1 MKKITLI
8 LLTFL
13 FYQYSYSQCEFA
25 ISLSDTYGDG
35 WVATGAAYHTID
47 VVVGGTVVLDD
58 ITINNGTAASYTF
71 EVSNGDLIDVVFTD
85 GGNWAG
91 ECGYTI
97 YNNIGEAQTQQQ
109 GAGGGAGDAGPAD
122 TTALEAVCSD
132 GCPPPQITQWQ
143 MTSDGASFDGYNQ
156 EGVIGYQIEY
166 STSPFTGGDGTA
178 MVYEFESFPHEMS
191 GVLEGSTTYYMTIRS
206 VCGEDNYSGWSDNG
220 NDGPDQWTT
229 SSCLS
234 VYTLPY
240 FNDFGEV
247 DATSGNPTQEAI
259 DAWSSCNTFYNFDSD
274 TVSPGY
280 IDFWHIMPY
289 DAANGIV
296 AASYSW
302 YNGTILSPDNWF
314 VLGPIDLTNVSDA
327 MLEWDVIG
335 PDASYCSENYSV
347 YVGPS
352 SNSDDLLN
360 SPVYYNET
368 IASGGDGCGSW
379 GARSFDISGA
389 VGEEVYIAF
398 RHHDITDMYV
408 MLIDNVSVTSN
419 TMSNEEFTLENID
432 YTFNQ
437 ESSILRVNSEE
448 LLSEIEIHNLLGQQ
462 VLFENLNSNS
472 INLDLSN
479 LSSGVYI
486 VNVEGNNSKT
496 KTFKLAIK

>member
-1 MKKITLI
+1 
-8 LLTFL
+8 
-13 FYQYSYSQCEFA
+13 
-25 ISLSDTYGDG
+25 
-35 WVATGAAYHTID
+35 
-47 VVVGGTVVLDD
+47 
-58 ITINNGTAASYTF
+58 
-71 EVSNGDLIDVVFTD
+71 
-85 GGNWAG
+85 
-91 ECGYTI
+91 
-97 YNNIGEAQTQQQ
+97 
-109 GAGGGAGDAGPAD
+109 
-122 TTALEAVCSD
+122 
-132 GCPPPQITQWQ
+132 
-143 MTSDGASFDGYNQ
+143 
-156 EGVIGYQIEY
+156 
-166 STSPFTGGDGTA
+166 
-178 MVYEFESFPHEMS
+178 
-191 GVLEGSTTYYMTIRS
+191 
-206 VCGEDNYSGWSDNG
+206 
-220 NDGPDQWTT
+220 
-229 SSCLS
+229 
-234 VYTLPY
+234 
-240 FNDFGEV
+240 
-247 DATSGNPTQEAI
+247 
-259 DAWSSCNTFYNFDSD
+259 
-274 TVSPGY
+274 
-280 IDFWHIMPY
+280 MPY
-289 DAANGIV
+289 DATNGIV

-360 SPVYYNET
+360 SSVSYNET
-368 IASGGDGCGSW
+368 IASGGDGCGTW

-408 MLIDNVSVTSN
+408 MLIDNVSVTSS

-437 ESSILRVNSEE
+437 ESNILRVNSEE
-448 LLSEIEIHNLLGQQ
+448 LLSEIKIHNILGQQ